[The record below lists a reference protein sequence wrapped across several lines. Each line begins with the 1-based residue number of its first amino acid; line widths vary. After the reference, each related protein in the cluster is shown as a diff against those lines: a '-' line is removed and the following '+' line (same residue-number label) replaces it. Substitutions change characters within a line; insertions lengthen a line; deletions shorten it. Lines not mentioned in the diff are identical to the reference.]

1 MGGVMAH
8 ARTNK
13 GHGMNPYQPPSD
25 DESQLDRIE
34 RKIDSLN
41 GSYLLTLAIGALLV
55 VHLYLAVEA
64 VSARWKF

>member
-1 MGGVMAH
+1 M
-8 ARTNK
+8 ARTRKNK

-34 RKIDSLN
+34 RKLDRLD
-41 GSYLLTLAIGALLV
+41 GSYLATLVLAALFTASIFVLV
-55 VHLYLAVEA
+55 EI